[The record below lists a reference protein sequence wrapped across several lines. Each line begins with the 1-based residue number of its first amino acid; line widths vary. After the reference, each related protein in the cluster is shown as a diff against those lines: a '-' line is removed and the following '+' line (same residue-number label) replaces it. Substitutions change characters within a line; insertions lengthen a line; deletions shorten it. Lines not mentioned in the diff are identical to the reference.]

1 MHEAA
6 RKVILFTKG
15 KSRAEIQSDEK
26 LILALSRL
34 IEIIGEAAS
43 RVSKE
48 LQECTSPIAW
58 TDIIG
63 TRNRL
68 IHAYFDVDTTVLW
81 HIIQNDLGPLITE
94 LESIIDSESGEQQQ
108 KLF

>member
-6 RKVILFTKG
+6 RKALLFTKG
-15 KSRAEIQSDEK
+15 KSRIEIQTDEK
-26 LILALSRL
+26 LILALARL

-48 LQECTSPIAW
+48 FQERTPSIAW
-58 TDIIG
+58 PDIIG

-81 HIIQNDLGPLITE
+81 HIIQNDLEPLIME
-94 LESIIDSESGEQQQ
+94 LESIINSETGKQQQ